1 MAKITISDPHT
12 TDEKKFIANLN
23 EMDYVSIFGGEYNP
37 ANQILYYG
45 IKGLEFVLA
54 IYAIDTISLLTK
66 TFKKY

>member
-1 MAKITISDPHT
+1 MANITISNLHSA
-12 TDEKKFIANLN
+12 DEKEFITNLN
-23 EMDYVSIFGGEYNP
+23 KMDYVSIFGGEYNS